1 MSEEKREE
9 AREALEEASRALEK
23 QGFVKAGEGG
33 GDVAEILKAVGEF
46 LKSLEEPLMKLLQVF
61 LDTMN
66 GEKLGKDVAAFYS
79 QLKDSG
85 MPEDVAVQMT
95 KEYFEKR
102 TAVADLS
109 KLVAQF
115 VKKEIIEDE
124 EED

>member
-9 AREALEEASRALEK
+9 AREALEEASEALEK
-23 QGFVKAGEGG
+23 EEVAVVKAGEGR
-33 GDVAEILKAVGEF
+33 DVAEILKAVGEF
-46 LKSLEEPLMKLLQVF
+46 LKSLEEPLMKLLQLF

-66 GEKLGKDVAAFYS
+66 GEKLGKDVAVFYA
-79 QLKDSG
+79 QLRDSG

-102 TAVADLS
+102 TAIADLS

-124 EED
+124 D

>member
-9 AREALEEASRALEK
+9 AREALEEASEALGKEEPVV
-23 QGFVKAGEGG
+23 VKAGEG

-46 LKSLEEPLMKLLQVF
+46 LKSLEEPLMKLLQLF

-66 GEKLGKDVAAFYS
+66 GEKLGKDVAVFYA
-79 QLKDSG
+79 QLRDSG

-102 TAVADLS
+102 TAIADLS

-124 EED
+124 D